1 MSYFDFDERN
11 QRSSSRHTEWV
22 CLLVFVV
29 FTFVYLYF
37 YQADVL
43 AAGQH
48 VLSGGQTH
56 YRRLVGAVLITLVLL
71 ILQRFIFHLTQL
83 RKRAHALTYLP
94 SLLVLTVITDV
105 SSNIDLGFSFGGWL
119 IAVPLIAVGYGFL
132 VVLLRKMEPFEPQ
145 STGSG
150 FLSRTS
156 WINLLTMVV
165 MFLLVGLFSN
175 GDTAFHYR
183 MRMERLLLD
192 GKNKEAL
199 RVGRKSEVT
208 DPSLTMLRAYALAR
222 EGQLG
227 NRFFEF
233 PVTEATASLLP
244 DGKKARVV
252 IMPDSLITTDTRSAL
267 SNLEAYEEDQVQER
281 ASKMITDIRDRRLN
295 NPRNILKIGAGPSWI
310 VSEIE
315 TYKRVY
321 KSKGGFSLSADYQH
335 LWGSGI
341 GIGANYLYYGTSF
354 DDGFNIRMHYFGPS
368 FVASLMLGQ
377 KWRWVSSFGVGYAH
391 YKENIT
397 DSRLSAYANSAVSS
411 GRVGV
416 MIKTGFEY
424 MLSKNVGIGL
434 QIDYFVMSLKK
445 PEGLGDK
452 YDFYGIKRIEPQI
465 SFQYYL

>member
-1 MSYFDFDERN
+1 MVWG
-11 QRSSSRHTEWV
+11 TM
-22 CLLVFVV
+22 
-29 FTFVYLYF
+29 YL
-37 YQADVL
+37 
-43 AAGQH
+43 
-48 VLSGGQTH
+48 
-56 YRRLVGAVLITLVLL
+56 
-71 ILQRFIFHLTQL
+71 
-83 RKRAHALTYLP
+83 
-94 SLLVLTVITDV
+94 
-105 SSNIDLGFSFGGWL
+105 
-119 IAVPLIAVGYGFL
+119 
-132 VVLLRKMEPFEPQ
+132 
-145 STGSG
+145 
-150 FLSRTS
+150 
-156 WINLLTMVV
+156 
-165 MFLLVGLFSN
+165 
-175 GDTAFHYR
+175 
-183 MRMERLLLD
+183 
-192 GKNKEAL
+192 
-199 RVGRKSEVT
+199 
-208 DPSLTMLRAYALAR
+208 
-222 EGQLG
+222 
-227 NRFFEF
+227 
-233 PVTEATASLLP
+233 
-244 DGKKARVV
+244 
-252 IMPDSLITTDTRSAL
+252 MPDSLITTDTRSAL

>member
-11 QRSSSRHTEWV
+11 QHSSSRHTEWV
-22 CLLVFVV
+22 CLLVYVV

-132 VVLLRKMEPFEPQ
+132 VVLLRKMEPFEPL

-252 IMPDSLITTDTRSAL
+252 IMPDSLITS
-267 SNLEAYEEDQVQER
+267 
-281 ASKMITDIRDRRLN
+281 
-295 NPRNILKIGAGPSWI
+295 
-310 VSEIE
+310 
-315 TYKRVY
+315 
-321 KSKGGFSLSADYQH
+321 
-335 LWGSGI
+335 
-341 GIGANYLYYGTSF
+341 
-354 DDGFNIRMHYFGPS
+354 
-368 FVASLMLGQ
+368 
-377 KWRWVSSFGVGYAH
+377 
-391 YKENIT
+391 
-397 DSRLSAYANSAVSS
+397 
-411 GRVGV
+411 
-416 MIKTGFEY
+416 
-424 MLSKNVGIGL
+424 
-434 QIDYFVMSLKK
+434 
-445 PEGLGDK
+445 
-452 YDFYGIKRIEPQI
+452 
-465 SFQYYL
+465 

>member
-22 CLLVFVV
+22 CLEVFVV

-37 YQADVL
+37 YQSDVL

-165 MFLLVGLFSN
+165 MFILVGLFSN

-252 IMPDSLITTDTRSAL
+252 IMPDSLITIL
-267 SNLEAYEEDQVQER
+267 SRKAGVR
-281 ASKMITDIRDRRLN
+281 ADYRLIQLLTDRRLN
-295 NPRNILKIGAGPSWI
+295 EFAALVRKAYPDSLMPKHYAEAVALHHRLATNDSIDVVDSVMMQSYDEFCMK
-310 VSEIE
+310 E
-315 TYKRVY
+315 
-321 KSKGGFSLSADYQH
+321 KSTPK
-335 LWGSGI
+335 
-341 GIGANYLYYGTSF
+341 
-354 DDGFNIRMHYFGPS
+354 
-368 FVASLMLGQ
+368 ASLQSVMRKTYGRTY
-377 KWRWVSSFGVGYAH
+377 WYY
-391 YKENIT
+391 YK
-397 DSRLSAYANSAVSS
+397 
-411 GRVGV
+411 
-416 MIKTGFEY
+416 
-424 MLSKNVGIGL
+424 
-434 QIDYFVMSLKK
+434 
-445 PEGLGDK
+445 
-452 YDFYGIKRIEPQI
+452 YGWKDN
-465 SFQYYL
+465 

>member
-1 MSYFDFDERN
+1 MKYIPYYRTMKRN
-11 QRSSSRHTEWV
+11 S
-22 CLLVFVV
+22 VFVC
-29 FTFVYLYF
+29 
-37 YQADVL
+37 
-43 AAGQH
+43 
-48 VLSGGQTH
+48 
-56 YRRLVGAVLITLVLL
+56 
-71 ILQRFIFHLTQL
+71 
-83 RKRAHALTYLP
+83 
-94 SLLVLTVITDV
+94 
-105 SSNIDLGFSFGGWL
+105 
-119 IAVPLIAVGYGFL
+119 IAVGA
-132 VVLLRKMEPFEPQ
+132 LLMSCQTAPRV
-145 STGSG
+145 STDLTAHLPARSADSVMIFRTTEAVPVSAQAIGTVKVKDGGLTPTKDCLFPNMLALAVKKTAESG
-150 FLSRTS
+150 G
-156 WINLLTMVV
+156 N
-165 MFLLVGLFSN
+165 
-175 GDTAFHYR
+175 AFHIDEHKYP
-183 MRMERLLLD
+183 
-192 GKNKEAL
+192 GFHGSTCH
-199 RVGRKSEVT
+199 RVWG
-208 DPSLTMLRAYALAR
+208 TMYL
-222 EGQLG
+222 
-227 NRFFEF
+227 
-233 PVTEATASLLP
+233 
-244 DGKKARVV
+244 
-252 IMPDSLITTDTRSAL
+252 MPDSLITTDTRSAL

-368 FVASLMLGQ
+368 FVTSLMLGQ
-377 KWRWVSSFGVGYAH
+377 KWRWVSSIGVGYAH
-391 YKENIT
+391 YKENVT
-397 DSRLSAYANSAVSS
+397 DSRLDAYANSMVSS

-465 SFQYYL
+465 SLQYYL